1 MTPAISS
8 SRDSDSS
15 HPSPP
20 AGNNRKE
27 SVSNS
32 NSNDTQQKRSR
43 NENMSSS
50 NNNSNSNS
58 NSNKG
63 YAYSCTGLSIY
74 SSDRRA
80 KQQLPTCIG
89 ITGRLKEVELIHDRR
104 KDLKQKKTTNIAHR
118 KSLSPVLPP
127 TKEAFQLSCI
137 GYSRII
143 LQSMQDQRQQQGSK
157 SPPFQISDGK
167 VIGLPICEV
176 GVNFMSNVVQPA
188 MPLQTSDRKKSSY
201 DEVVKEQ
208 QDRKPMMG
216 SHNDEEDI
224 KDEESMDREIKKIR
238 ERYRQVLDQ
247 NETDPNTWKRREQ
260 LERHRRLMMRQ
271 QQQLQQQK
279 MMEKLKQEQKKRQS
293 VAEEKGTMDSLSV
306 SLAKWK
312 KYALKLPL
320 LTYAEMKR
328 NGTTIYTELTHK
340 DLPRRVWNSS
350 ERIVQHFGSSARLCQ
365 KAFSRSKDT
374 VMESLNYLY
383 RTGKGSDKKK

>member
-1 MTPAISS
+1 LWNRREEGEGEAKMTPAISS

-50 NNNSNSNS
+50 NNSNSNSNS

-176 GVNFMSNVVQPA
+176 GVNFMSNVVQT
-188 MPLQTSDRKKSSY
+188 LKTKKVWIEKSRKF
-201 DEVVKEQ
+201 V
-208 QDRKPMMG
+208 
-216 SHNDEEDI
+216 N
-224 KDEESMDREIKKIR
+224 
-238 ERYRQVLDQ
+238 
-247 NETDPNTWKRREQ
+247 
-260 LERHRRLMMRQ
+260 
-271 QQQLQQQK
+271 
-279 MMEKLKQEQKKRQS
+279 
-293 VAEEKGTMDSLSV
+293 
-306 SLAKWK
+306 
-312 KYALKLPL
+312 
-320 LTYAEMKR
+320 
-328 NGTTIYTELTHK
+328 
-340 DLPRRVWNSS
+340 
-350 ERIVQHFGSSARLCQ
+350 
-365 KAFSRSKDT
+365 DT
-374 VMESLNYLY
+374 V
-383 RTGKGSDKKK
+383 KF

>member
-1 MTPAISS
+1 
-8 SRDSDSS
+8 
-15 HPSPP
+15 
-20 AGNNRKE
+20 
-27 SVSNS
+27 
-32 NSNDTQQKRSR
+32 
-43 NENMSSS
+43 MSSS
-50 NNNSNSNS
+50 NNNNNSNS

-89 ITGRLKEVELIHDRR
+89 ITGRLKEVELIHDRT
-104 KDLKQKKTTNIAHR
+104 KALKQKPTANIAHR
-118 KSLSPVLPP
+118 KSLSPVVPP
-127 TKEAFQLSCI
+127 TKESFQLSCI

-143 LQSMQDQRQQQGSK
+143 LQSMKDQRQQQGSK

-176 GVNFMSNVVQPA
+176 GVNYMSNVVQHPNHA
-188 MPLQTSDRKKSSY
+188 MPLQTSDHKGSSY
-201 DEVVKEQ
+201 DEVAKEQ
-208 QDRKPMMG
+208 QERKPMMG
-216 SHNDEEDI
+216 SHNDEEEL
-224 KDEESMDREIKKIR
+224 KDEESMDREIKRIR

-271 QQQLQQQK
+271 QQLQQQR
-279 MMEKLKQEQKKRQS
+279 MIEKLKQDQKKRQT
-293 VAEEKGTMDSLSV
+293 VAEEKGTIDSLSV

-312 KYALKLPL
+312 KYALKLPQ

-374 VMESLNYLY
+374 IMESLNYLF